1 MTGEM
6 YDLAVIGGGING
18 CAVARDAAGRGCA
31 VCLFEQGDLA
41 SGTSWASTKLIHGG
55 LRYLEQGDFRLVR
68 EALREREIL
77 WRQAPHLVGPARF
90 ILPTRAGRGRPA
102 ALLRLGLFLY
112 DHLGRRS
119 LLPASRP
126 VDLARDPAAAALR
139 PEVAAAFSYADCR
152 GDDARL
158 TVALA
163 QDAAALGASIRVG
176 ARVTAARRRL
186 GAWELT
192 VRQRETGEETLV
204 RARVLVNAAGPWVER
219 VAVDREGAN
228 GGGGGKT
235 AAAPPRRRA
244 RLVQGAHIVV
254 PKLFAGDDCFTLQ
267 NDDGRVVFAL
277 PYEDDFTLIGATDVD
292 FTGDPARAQAGDDE
306 AAYLCAAVNRWLAR
320 PVAPADVVWRFA
332 GVRALFDDGSAAAQ
346 EVGRDHVLALEAPT
360 DGAPLLTI
368 YGGKLTAHRRV
379 AESVLEK
386 LEPHL
391 SATAGRGPWIRGPW
405 TAAAPLPGGDFPVDG
420 LPEIIAALRRRYVF
434 LPEALAR
441 RLARAYGTRAA
452 LIIGDARRLDDLG
465 RDFGAGLTEAE
476 VDYLR
481 RAEWARSAA
490 DVLWRRTKLGLR
502 LSAAQS
508 AALADFLGGA

>member
-1 MTGEM
+1 MTEEI

-18 CAVARDAAGRGCA
+18 CAVARDAAGRGCSVA
-31 VCLFEQGDLA
+31 LFEQGDLA

-68 EALREREIL
+68 EALREREVL
-77 WRQAPHLVGPARF
+77 WRQAPHLVRPARF

-112 DHLGRRS
+112 DHLAGRS
-119 LLPASRP
+119 LLPGGRRL
-126 VDLARDPAAAALR
+126 DLTRDPAAAALR
-139 PEVAAAFSYADCR
+139 PEVSGAFAYADCR

-163 QDAAALGASIRVG
+163 QDAAAQGASIRVG
-176 ARVTAARRRL
+176 ARVTAARRRF
-186 GAWELT
+186 GAWELS
-192 VRQRETGEETLV
+192 VRQRETGEETLI
-204 RARVLVNAAGPWVER
+204 RARMLVNAAGPWVER

-228 GGGGGKT
+228 GGRGGKG
-235 AAAPPRRRA
+235 AAAPPRRRV
-244 RLVQGAHIVV
+244 RLVQGSHIVV

-267 NDDGRVVFAL
+267 NDDGRVTFVL

-292 FTGDPARAQAGDDE
+292 FTGDPARVEAGDDE
-306 AAYLCAAVNRWLAR
+306 IAYLCAAVNRWLAR

-386 LEPHL
+386 LGPYL
-391 SATAGRGPWIRGPW
+391 PAAAAARGAW

-420 LPEIIAALRRRYVF
+420 LPEVVGALLRRYAF

-441 RLARAYGTRAA
+441 RLARTYGTRGA
-452 LIIGDARRLDDLG
+452 LIIGDARRLYDLG
-465 RDFGAGLTEAE
+465 RDFGGGLTEAE

-481 RAEWARSAA
+481 RAEWARAA
-490 DVLWRRTKLGLR
+490 SDILWRRSKLGLR

-508 AALADFLGGA
+508 AALADYLGAA